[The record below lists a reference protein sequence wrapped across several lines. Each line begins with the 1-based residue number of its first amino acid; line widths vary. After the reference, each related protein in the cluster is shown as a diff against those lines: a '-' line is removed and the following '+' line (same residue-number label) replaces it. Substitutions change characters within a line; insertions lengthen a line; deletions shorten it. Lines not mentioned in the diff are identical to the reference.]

1 MTLFIL
7 MAVLVVGSVCL
18 VPFINVNTDMTRYL
32 PDDSPMKI
40 GMDVA
45 AQGSPALDEEIHSM
59 GASFGSGEDLM
70 PKELP
75 KALIVGVSLAL
86 LVLLLMCPS
95 LMDVLLIMVSI
106 GFAVILNMGTNA
118 LLPSVSVMTNS
129 ISSVLQMVLSM
140 DYSIILVNRFR
151 QEKAFGKGAAEA
163 LESAVA
169 GASSSIL
176 SSAFTTVVSLLMLVF
191 IKIKIGADLG
201 FVLAKGVGFSLIC
214 NFAVMPA
221 LIVWADRHLSRKGR
235 KIPALPAASLARFET
250 RFRYPLAVLALAVF
264 VLSAIFQSRTP
275 ISFEPTW
282 SSTAT
287 DTRDDANPLMLIY
300 DTADA
305 GEVPALLDSI
315 STSPGVKGTFSWPS
329 VPGKAC
335 TVEQMQELLTGDMLR
350 GMLDGGFAEMP
361 AASDVEV
368 PDFDA
373 SALASLDSLA
383 ESGFLADMLR
393 MLYYARMHPE
403 GGGRLSFD
411 ELMDA
416 AGSLSA
422 AGLVP
427 AEYDMNAMMERMFA
441 ASMHSEMD
449 SDVSSDASDASGAEV
464 QAPGQPEPVAVAV
477 VPDSLSADAV
487 LPPADSLEIAVA
499 PNVADSMEVVPAVD
513 TAVVAAVDSA
523 APAAPVKMDE
533 KTLRKI
539 MTSGEV
545 PAEYADMMQMDRKL
559 TYEEAVTPLTADEMV
574 EFLGIDTDMM
584 PMLYRMAGKARQ
596 KMSPYDLSLF
606 VKNKLFKGPY
616 ARLVP
621 AAAKEEFLRRQAE
634 LEEVYLAGPTTVT
647 ADTSAVALVA
657 TVENLAD
664 NTLVADAV
672 VVDGPVDSLDAV
684 VVPADSISVVE
695 AADEV
700 EVTPEETVPP
710 TPMEI
715 LAEMA
720 FSGRRYTAD
729 RVQRALSAAGIPV
742 SQDEMDLMYMYAL
755 SRRDFDPSWTATPE
769 ELLSYVADSLMTRPA
784 VVQFAGGFAD
794 MATGARDGL
803 AVARQL
809 LCGDKI
815 SAAIVITEYPYEGS
829 ETFAFIDRVRD
840 LADEILPGEHYW
852 IGESEMYKE
861 LKDSFPGELLLLT
874 LLTVFS
880 IFLIVAVD
888 FRSLFVPIPLIM
900 VIMSGVYINVIASG
914 LGGQELYY
922 MAYLIVQ
929 GILMGA
935 TIDYSILFTNVY
947 RTARQEGD
955 VAFALEAAYRG
966 ASHSILT
973 SGIILSLVPF
983 MMYVVME
990 DPMISSVVKSLG
1002 IGAFSALLLILF
1014 VLPGLLAALDPLI
1027 CRKPRS

>member
-1 MTLFIL
+1 MTLNIPRLLIKWRVTLFIL
-7 MAVLVVGSVCL
+7 MSVLVVGSVCL

-32 PDDSPMKI
+32 LDDSPMKI
-40 GMDVA
+40 GMDVV
-45 AQGSPALDEEIHSM
+45 AQDSPELDEEIHSM

-151 QEKAFGKGAAEA
+151 QEKAFGKGASEA

-335 TVEQMQELLTGDMLR
+335 TVEQMQDLLTGDMLR

-383 ESGFLADMLR
+383 ESGFLSDMLR

-416 AGSLSA
+416 ASSLSA

-441 ASMHSEMD
+441 AS
-449 SDVSSDASDASGAEV
+449 GAEV
-464 QAPGQPEPVAVAV
+464 PAPEQPEPVAVAV
-477 VPDSLSADAV
+477 VPDSLIADAV
-487 LPPADSLEIAVA
+487 LPPSDSLEIAVA
-499 PNVADSMEVVPAVD
+499 PNVADSLEVVPAVD
-513 TAVVAAVDSA
+513 TAVVATADSV
-523 APAAPVKMDE
+523 APSAPVKMDE

-596 KMSPYDLSLF
+596 KMSPYELSLF

-634 LEEVYLAGPTTVT
+634 LEEVYLAGPTPVT
-647 ADTSAVALVA
+647 ADTSAVVLVA

-664 NTLVADAV
+664 CTLVADAV

-684 VVPADSISVVE
+684 VVPADSIFAVAV
-695 AADEV
+695 ADEV

-742 SQDEMDLMYMYAL
+742 SQDEMDLMYIYAL

-784 VVQFAGGFAD
+784 VAQFAGGFAD

-803 AVARQL
+803 AVARKL

-947 RTARQEGD
+947 RTARQEGN

-966 ASHSILT
+966 ASHSILS
-973 SGIILSLVPF
+973 SGLILSIVPF